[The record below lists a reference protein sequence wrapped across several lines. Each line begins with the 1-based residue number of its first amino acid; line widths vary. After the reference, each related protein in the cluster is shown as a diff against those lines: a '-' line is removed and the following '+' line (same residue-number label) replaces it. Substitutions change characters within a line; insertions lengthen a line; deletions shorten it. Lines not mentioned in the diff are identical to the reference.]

1 MIREAGSEYTD
12 DENILVLELFM
23 RLDYRQFRVSNPQI
37 IELSGFFRQ
46 HGYDRSPGS
55 VKAKLE
61 NLKAV
66 NPEYTRNG
74 RVGLPGVCQF
84 LRDAWAD
91 YESTGFETLTADA
104 GEARMRISNGAWVP
118 PIYDPSEDVELG
130 QFLMEIPDGRE
141 RQAMVSVRVNQ
152 GVFRRRVLASFGGR
166 CCITGIRGDSLL
178 VASHIK
184 PWNSCKGDLV
194 WQRIDPGNGL
204 CLNALHDRA
213 FDRGL
218 FTLDEKLR
226 VELSSEI
233 GDYLDDTT
241 VNTYFRPFEGRPI
254 DPPTKARIK
263 FEYVE
268 YHRDHV
274 FIL

>member
-37 IELSGFFRQ
+37 VELSGFLRQ

-91 YESTGFETLTADA
+91 YESTGFETLVADA
-104 GEARMRISNGAWVP
+104 DGARLRISNGTWEP
-118 PIYDPSEDVELG
+118 PSYDSAEDFEMG
-130 QFLMEIPDGRE
+130 EILMDITDGRE
-141 RQAMVSVRVNQ
+141 RRAMVLIRINQ
-152 GVFRRRVLASFGGR
+152 QEFRRRVLASFGSR

-184 PWNSCKGDLV
+184 PWSSCKGDLA
-194 WQRIDPGNGL
+194 WQRLDPGNGL

-218 FTLDEKLR
+218 FTLDERLR
-226 VELSSEI
+226 VELSPEI
-233 GDYLDDTT
+233 GDHLDDPT
-241 VNTYFRPFEGRPI
+241 VDTYFRPFEGRPI
-254 DPPTKARIK
+254 DPPSKAAIK
-263 FEYVE
+263 LEYVE
-268 YHRDHV
+268 YHREHV
-274 FIL
+274 FLQ